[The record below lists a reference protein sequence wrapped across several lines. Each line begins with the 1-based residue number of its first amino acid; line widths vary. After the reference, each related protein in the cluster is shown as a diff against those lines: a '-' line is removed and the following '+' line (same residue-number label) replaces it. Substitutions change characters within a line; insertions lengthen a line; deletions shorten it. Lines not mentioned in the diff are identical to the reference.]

1 MSATVSAEQRHTH
14 DHPCDVCGGYHSLP
28 SGQGVRCHG
37 YRSSDGRYCH
47 CSREEYAGG
56 IPQEAGGTF
65 AHRLDG
71 RCKCGQSHAA
81 APFTPNGNGHSLNG
95 YGARLSPNGKTP
107 ESQAPQPAEKL
118 CPPGYRAARAY
129 PWTDESGTVH
139 YDTVRFEHLTET
151 QEKKAGKPKKT
162 FGFRR
167 PAPDRPGLY
176 LRGKGDAPLVVFRK
190 DRLAANPDED
200 LHVAEG
206 EDHALA
212 LEALGFLATTT
223 AGGAGMVKSYPSEE
237 LRWAARDRHVVM
249 HADAD
254 DDGERYARTIADA
267 VLPAAKSVRTV
278 RYGDLGPGGDVLD
291 AIRTGATREDIERR
305 VAGGTAPLRSVGAE
319 DSPPGTAH
327 VRFMTAREFAQ
338 QTPAETPW
346 VIEPFVPLG
355 GITKIDGAPKKAGK
369 TTLITHMVAA
379 VLTGSNFLGKPTKH
393 GPVVLLTEQ
402 GSTSF
407 RESLARAGLL
417 ERDDLHIATYRDFA
431 GLDWSQVVSD
441 ACARAAESGAV
452 LLVVDTIPAC
462 AGVRGDDEN
471 SAGRALEVMAP
482 IQMGADTFSLGIVGS
497 FHDKK
502 GGGQV
507 GESGR
512 GSSAY
517 AGAVDV
523 ILQVTRPGGN
533 FSPTIRKIDALSR
546 FEATPTELY
555 IDLTDAGYVSLGS
568 EDDVVSAAL
577 ARALIDVLP
586 DTEEAAKRVDTASD
600 KETEE
605 VIERG
610 LIDELAGQGVK
621 LGRSSLDAELKRW
634 IKEGYAGQN
643 GSGKRGSPH
652 RYWLIATPPESF
664 FRSIGLDPSEE
675 RNDPQGARVPSDC
688 EELSP
693 DRGRAS
699 EASNGA
705 PEGDGAVQPILSSD
719 APIAYS
725 GRNESA
731 PLAGI
736 AREWV

>member
-1 MSATVSAEQRHTH
+1 MSATVSAEQRHTPAC
-14 DHPCDVCGGYHSLP
+14 PCKVCGGYHSLP
-28 SGQGVRCHG
+28 SGRGERCYG
-37 YRSSDGRYCH
+37 FLSSDGRYCH
-47 CSREEYAGG
+47 CSREEYANGL
-56 IPQEAGGTF
+56 PQEASGTY

-71 RCKCGQSHAA
+71 PCKCGQTHGT
-81 APFTPNGNGHSLNG
+81 APFTTNGNGHAANSSSEQQ
-95 YGARLSPNGKTP
+95 YPNGKAA
-107 ESQAPQPAEKL
+107 APQEPKTAEALRPA
-118 CPPGYRAARAY
+118 GYREVRAY
-129 PWTDESGTVH
+129 EWLDETGVVQ
-139 YDTVRFEHLTET
+139 YETVRYEHLCET
-151 QEKKAGKPKKT
+151 QDKKPSKPKKT
-162 FGFRR
+162 FSFRR
-167 PAPDRPGLY
+167 PGPGRPGWY
-176 LRGKGDAPLVVFRK
+176 VSGKGDVPPVVFRK

-237 LRWAARDRHVVM
+237 LRSAARGRHVVI

-254 DDGERYARTIADA
+254 DDGEQYARTIADA
-267 VLPAAKSVRTV
+267 VLPVAKSVRIV
-278 RYGDLGPGGDVLD
+278 RYGDFGPGGDVLD
-291 AIRTGATREDIERR
+291 TIRAGATREDIERR
-305 VAGGTAPLRSVGAE
+305 VAGGTATLRSAGAE
-319 DSPPGTAH
+319 DSPSGSAR
-327 VRFMTAREFAQ
+327 VRFITAREFAQ

-369 TTLITHMVAA
+369 TTLITHMVTA
-379 VLTGSNFLGKPTKH
+379 VLTGSNFLGKPTKQ

-417 ERDDLHIATYRDFA
+417 ERDDLYIATYRDFA
-431 GLDWSQVVSD
+431 GVDWPQVVGD
-441 ACARAAESGAV
+441 ASALAGDVGAV
-452 LLVVDTIPAC
+452 LLVIDTIPAC

-482 IQMGADTFSLGIVGS
+482 IQMGADTYNLGVVGS

-502 GGGQV
+502 GGGEV

-533 FSPTIRKIDALSR
+533 FSATIRKIEALSR

-555 IDLTDAGYVSLGS
+555 IDLTDAGYISLGS

-577 ARALIDVLP
+577 ARALIEVLP
-586 DTEEAAKRVDTASD
+586 DTEEAAKRIDSVTD

-610 LIDELAGQGVK
+610 LIEELASQGIKVA
-621 LGRSSLDAELKRW
+621 RSTLDAELKRW
-634 IKEGYAGQN
+634 LKERYAGQS
-643 GSGKRGSPH
+643 GTGKRGSPH
-652 RYWLIATPPESF
+652 RYWLTATPPDAF

-675 RNDPQGARVPSDC
+675 RNDPPGARIPLDRETVSSDAHAPS
-688 EELSP
+688 EE
-693 DRGRAS
+693 
-699 EASNGA
+699 SNGA
-705 PEGDGAVQPILSSD
+705 PEGDGAAQPILSSD
-719 APIAYS
+719 APVAYS

-736 AREWV
+736 AQEWV